1 MESSRLRNVVVID
14 ISGFWLR
21 MVLKMGEVCKPITR
35 LADWRCSMATS
46 SFVERIRVNNPK
58 VMEEYVAAMETAANA
73 PVAQRPE
80 KRAKEIKDPQELKK
94 LMLKGIEKWEKK

>member
-1 MESSRLRNVVVID
+1 MKSNDIGSDVAYPCASSRKKTRSVQGLEMLYLLTFQ
-14 ISGFWLR
+14 GFWLR

-58 VMEEYVAAMETAANA
+58 VMEEYVAAMELTIPRLWKN
-73 PVAQRPE
+73 
-80 KRAKEIKDPQELKK
+80 
-94 LMLKGIEKWEKK
+94 M